1 MSDQGWTLGPR
12 YEVRLSGTGGQGV
25 ILGGIILAEAA
36 GRWDRELY
44 VVQTVSYGPQVR
56 GGLSSAEVVISR
68 EEIDYPKPIGL
79 DLLVPF
85 TQEAANVGAGLMK
98 KGGIILQDPELF
110 QQAPESWV
118 AAIPLTALAQ
128 KAVGQARMANIVAL
142 GAIAVLCPYV
152 DPDSM
157 KAALKERAPEGMA
170 DKFLRAMEAGQVEAE
185 RIREKIWFEEAP
197 SAED

>member
-1 MSDQGWTLGPR
+1 MSEQVWTMGER

-25 ILGGIILAEAA
+25 VLSGIILAEAA
-36 GRWDRELY
+36 GRWDKELY

-68 EEIDYPKPIGL
+68 AEIDYPKPIGL
-79 DLLVPF
+79 DLLAPF
-85 TQEAANVGAGLMK
+85 TQEAANAAAGMMK

-118 AAIPLTALAQ
+118 ASIPLTALAK
-128 KAVGQARMANIVAL
+128 KAAGQARMANIVAL
-142 GAIAVLCPYV
+142 GAISVLCPYV
-152 DPDSM
+152 NPEAM
-157 KAALKERAPEGMA
+157 KAAVKERAPEGMA
-170 DKFLRAMEAGQVEAE
+170 DKFVKAMEAGQIEAE
-185 RIREKIWFEEAP
+185 RIREDIWFEEAP